1 MKAYLKRYIRN
12 FDFPLFFVYLALCLF
27 GLVMIYSAS
36 MVWAVNR
43 YGYDA
48 DHFYKRQLINL
59 VIALPALA
67 VGAFIPFKHYKRKGF
82 MALMLFVTFGLL
94 ITVHFIGFGDE
105 AGARSWIDLG
115 PINLQP
121 SEVAKIAFILYFSG
135 FFAKKLQQ
143 NAINDLNNS
152 VFPPV
157 ILLAFAVLSIMME
170 TDIGATMILLVTSV
184 SVMAASGMKPKTFFK
199 FSGLAVAAA
208 FLFVLVAVVSGKQ
221 LLTEGRLS
229 RLTTFMDPFEDPLG
243 SGFQIING
251 YLAIGAGGL
260 KGLGLGQSVQKMGYL
275 PEPQTDFIMAII
287 SEELGILG
295 VLIVVGGLGF
305 IVMRAITIALKT
317 KNPQARMI
325 AAGIGSLIG
334 FQTFVNLGGMTG
346 LMPLTGVPLP
356 FISYGGTSLILLSFC
371 IGILLNVSMFVKNET
386 KS

>member
-43 YGYDA
+43 YGFDA
-48 DHFYKRQLINL
+48 DHFYKRQLVNL
-59 VIALPALA
+59 AVALPALA
-67 VGAFIPFKHYKRKGF
+67 LGAIIPFKHYKRKGF
-82 MALMLFVTFGLL
+82 MALMLFVTFALL
-94 ITVHFIGFGDE
+94 FTVHFIGFGDE

-184 SVMAASGMKPKTFFK
+184 SVMAASGMRPKTFFK
-199 FSGLAVAAA
+199 FSGLAIAAA
-208 FLFVLVAVVSGKQ
+208 FLFVLVAVLSGKQ
-221 LLTEGRLS
+221 LLTDGRLA

-305 IVMRAITIALKT
+305 IVMRAISLALKT

-371 IGILLNVSMFVKNET
+371 IGILLNVSMFVRNET
-386 KS
+386 RS